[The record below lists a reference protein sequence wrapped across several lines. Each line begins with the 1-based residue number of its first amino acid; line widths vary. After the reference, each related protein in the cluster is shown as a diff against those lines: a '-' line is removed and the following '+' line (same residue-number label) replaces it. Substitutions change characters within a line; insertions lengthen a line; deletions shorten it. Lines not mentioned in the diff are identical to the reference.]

1 MCITVISSLNF
12 SLICQKR
19 IFPLCLPVP
28 KPPCCFK
35 GRKLMMMICRWCCE
49 ASWLMMMH
57 WVNWCFFS
65 EPKLVRLLYQAW
77 NWTFGCETHMSW
89 CQTAI
94 CPVTLI
100 TWVVNPEKL
109 VRLSQQ
115 PYHLAQRK
123 LPNWWRPGRQSIFD
137 PPGFVICRE
146 KSYCWKC
153 NLYYCYIFLYFFCQ
167 VPTRNCMCI
176 FYSYS
181 SLSCWCLSI
190 CHCLRETSSVLLLT
204 SWPQGP

>member
-1 MCITVISSLNF
+1 MLWSKLINDDALSELMLLLRAKISKASF
-12 SLICQKR
+12 SSMKLDFRLRNTYVLVSNSNMPCYSYHLSCQSK
-19 IFPLCLPVP
+19 
-28 KPPCCFK
+28 
-35 GRKLMMMICRWCCE
+35 
-49 ASWLMMMH
+49 
-57 WVNWCFFS
+57 
-65 EPKLVRLLYQAW
+65 
-77 NWTFGCETHMSW
+77 
-89 CQTAI
+89 
-94 CPVTLI
+94 
-100 TWVVNPEKL
+100 KL